1 MSYKFEAITVNI
13 IKFSTQVKK
22 IGHCG
27 FRCSFFS
34 SGLAVYENGTGTRGQ
49 GHWDV
54 WTGTWDSRM

>member
-22 IGHCG
+22 IGHCS

-34 SGLAVYENGTGTRGQ
+34 CGLAVYENGTGTRGQ

-54 WTGTWDSRM
+54 WTGT